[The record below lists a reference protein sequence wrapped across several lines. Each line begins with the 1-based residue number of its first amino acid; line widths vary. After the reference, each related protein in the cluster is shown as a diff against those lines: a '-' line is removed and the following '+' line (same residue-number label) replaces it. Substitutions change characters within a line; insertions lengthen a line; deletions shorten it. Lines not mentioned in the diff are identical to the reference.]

1 MSSEGS
7 RKTHAS
13 GTVNANRHRGSDRSS
28 APVIPQIGVR
38 MLPLDTLRRGLMN
51 NHQRQCE
58 RERRASFQTAAGG
71 RDGPPV
77 KFGQLL
83 RDRQTQPQAAMLPRE
98 TGIGLAEPLEDEP
111 KKVWRYSSEFTRQK
125 AYPSAPNRSRAKS
138 IAFQATESVSVDP
151 RIEPT
156 RALFRFVDAP
166 RCSARF
172 STHRQRCHPRRGS
185 LLTIASSEDSTMAA
199 SVSVGSGGRMVIAGG

>member
-111 KKVWRYSSEFTRQK
+111 KKVWRYSSELTRQK

-138 IAFQATESVSVDP
+138 IVFEATESVSVDP
-151 RIEPT
+151 RIEPDASA
-156 RALFRFVDAP
+156 RAIRR
-166 RCSARF
+166 RCSSA
-172 STHRQRCHPRRGS
+172 
-185 LLTIASSEDSTMAA
+185 I
-199 SVSVGSGGRMVIAGG
+199 SVSIR